1 MKVTELFKLPRISR
15 LTWRVWRRNYDVFMK
30 TYRVNFIPPIIEPIL
45 YLLAIGFGLGT
56 FINERI
62 FGHTYPQFLA
72 PALIGITIMT
82 ASFFECTYASF
93 VRMYYQRTFDA
104 IVSTPLNVD
113 EVIAGEILWGAT
125 RSTISATIML
135 GVVTAFGLATY
146 PLSLIIIPFSFL
158 GGLLFGSLAM
168 CFTAITPR
176 IDSLNYPTSLFVTPM
191 FLVSGTFFPL
201 SSLPTGVQQFAYTA
215 VPLVHV
221 VDISRAMT
229 YGSLSPSM
237 PGEPSLLIALAWI
250 ALVTVVFFIIAV
262 NLMKHRL
269 IV

>member
-1 MKVTELFKLPRISR
+1 MKLRELFRPPHISS

-30 TYRVNFIPPIIEPIL
+30 TYRVNFIPPIVEPIL

-56 FINERI
+56 FVKELIY
-62 FGHTYPQFLA
+62 GHHYPDFLA

-104 IVSTPLNVD
+104 IISTPLNVD

-135 GVVTAFGLATY
+135 AVVAAFGLISS
-146 PLSLIIIPFSFL
+146 PLGLLIIPFSFL
-158 GGLLFGSLAM
+158 GGLMFGSLAM

-191 FLVSGTFFPL
+191 FLVGNTFFPL
-201 SSLPTGVQQFAYTA
+201 TSLPTGVQQFAYSA

-221 VDISRAMT
+221 VDISRAIT
-229 YGSLSPSM
+229 YGSLSPSL
-237 PGEPSLLIALAWI
+237 PGEPSLLISLAWI
-250 ALVTVVFFIIAV
+250 VAVTAFFFIIAV